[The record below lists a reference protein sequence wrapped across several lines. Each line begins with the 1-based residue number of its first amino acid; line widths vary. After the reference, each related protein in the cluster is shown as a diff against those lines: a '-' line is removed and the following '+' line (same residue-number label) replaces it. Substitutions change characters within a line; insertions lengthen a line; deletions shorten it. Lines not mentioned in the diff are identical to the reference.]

1 MSKIREEKKVAE
13 INTNTGTE
21 VSEFGEE
28 MKRMVEANYIYAE
41 DNNNLKY
48 DINELEEKLNK
59 MNDERNNL
67 AESNVKL
74 ET

>member
-28 MKRMVEANYIYAE
+28 MKRMAEANNIYAE

-48 DINELEEKLNK
+48 DNK

-67 AESNVKL
+67 AESNIKL